1 MSYYTVVFHVEDD
14 QKFRMMLSPLLESMA
29 SGEPHMGAVV
39 TGAGIGDSMTR
50 EEQLAALLDEHGID
64 YSDLEPC

>member
-50 EEQLAALLDEHGID
+50 EEQLAALLDEHDID
-64 YSDLEPC
+64 YSDIAPC